1 MKVRFIKSPS
11 GSPHLL
17 GYFQGDVAELNDV
30 VAKKLIFAGIAEQIG
45 GSTVLQEKPVEEKP
59 KIENTSSTK
68 PKKAIKR

>member
-30 VAKKLIFAGIAEQIG
+30 VAKKLIVAGIAEQLTQ
-45 GSTVLQEKPVEEKP
+45 TVVVEEEKP

>member
-30 VAKKLIFAGIAEQIG
+30 VAKKLIFAGIAEKIDIE
-45 GSTVLQEKPVEEKP
+45 SIVIEEKP
-59 KIENTSSTK
+59 KIENTSNTK